1 MYDKL
6 HIINELDQN
15 FNNFRNDLKLDD
27 NLKSSFITWLGEKGV
42 FFDSIQVA
50 WNESDY
56 DVNIEARYGYCH
68 ANTLMVHQKLNY
80 SFYSGFVRQNNST
93 QSVITHSFNVWNNR
107 VFDFTYF
114 KNKDRFLGQ
123 NTFPFQYLG
132 VEIPVTFLKEFISL
146 YYSFKSSDRFY
157 PLVSAYFAYE
167 KALKWKLY

>member
-1 MYDKL
+1 MRTADENKKL
-6 HIINELDQN
+6 AIAEATIELVVTAG
-15 FNNFRNDLKLDD
+15 FSETSLSKIA
-27 NLKSSFITWLGEKGV
+27 KKAGV
-42 FFDSIQVA
+42 ATASI
-50 WNESDY
+50 Y
-56 DVNIEARYGYCH
+56 
-68 ANTLMVHQKLNY
+68 
-80 SFYSGFVRQNNST
+80 
-93 QSVITHSFNVWNNR
+93 
-107 VFDFTYF
+107 TYF